1 MRNILINLFSKSLL
15 EDDFEFY
22 SKQYGDT
29 FEIYNYYFD
38 IEEMFPDILEAIV
51 NQLKQSEDI
60 DLKKTAIVLQ
70 TNVAD
75 LGHFSAK
82 FYSQLIDNVII
93 IPNKVDFLC
102 KVTKEYSFMEDII
115 KFKFDSRIS
124 KVYLHD
130 LCPTAISYLIY
141 LHDNRIFNDI
151 LPLKN
156 FKENDTGKLNYDLE
170 FNLEKGTI
178 KTDFNLQT
186 IKVIKVDQSDKG
198 ITEIFSIDSTYGLFQ
213 LLKLII
219 EFDNMPKGYKQNYL
233 YKFIEELIKLDKEK
247 KEEMIRYTHDYL
259 EESTLPLEQFVDY
272 NYICIR
278 CGDQR
283 GLLRQYKYLER
294 NVGLLNLVQVHALIT
309 NSLFYTSQL
318 NQDVD
323 RSIIEIRLM
332 LMEKINNY
340 WNQRIKIPKN
350 IKQNENKIAIVA
362 GQLLGLNHSP
372 TKLVLDYAKML
383 QKYNPKLKIKI
394 FVEDWAYYS
403 PDELGWTS
411 VYGSTSSTV
420 GKQIHKEYVGKSIDI
435 YYSDGELNRKNRVLS
450 DLKALVEFK
459 PSIIYKIGSKFNV
472 VTDLLFQYLPVVSH
486 SIGGIEESNYVDVFT
501 SGYTKEYMESLYNEN
516 NLSHQKYMQH
526 TAGLNFIESKTMLER
541 IKFGFEKQDFIMITV
556 GNRLEA
562 EVDEIFVANMLNVLS
577 VNKNYKWIFVGV
589 KNIPLISKK
598 YHSYIDSGQIK
609 FHSYEPELLSLYK
622 ICDVYVNPLRK
633 TGGFSGALAMYAGL
647 PVITT
652 DKNSDVG
659 LYAGENNCIDLERFH
674 TEIAKLK
681 DNKEYYLEKSEEM
694 KNRIENEF
702 SFKKTVKDLEKIFE
716 YAVECFKER
725 KEE

>member
-15 EDDFEFY
+15 EEDFEFY
-22 SKQYGDT
+22 SKQFEDT
-29 FEIYNYYFD
+29 FEVYNYYFD
-38 IEEMFPDILEAIV
+38 IKEMFPDIIEAII
-51 NQLKQSEDI
+51 NQIKQSEAI
-60 DLKKTAIVLQ
+60 DLKKSVIVFQ

-93 IPNKVDFLC
+93 IPNKVDFLGN
-102 KVTKEYSFMEDII
+102 VTKEYSFMTDII
-115 KFKFDSRIS
+115 KIKFDSRIS

-130 LCPTAISYLIY
+130 LYPIELRYLIY
-141 LHDNRIFNDI
+141 LHNNRIFNDI
-151 LPLKN
+151 LPLKS
-156 FKENDTGKLNYDLE
+156 FQENNTDKLDYNLE

-178 KTDFNLQT
+178 KTEFNLQT
-186 IKVIKVDQSDKG
+186 TKVIKVNQSNEG
-198 ITEIFSIDSTYGLFQ
+198 IAQIFSIESTYGLIQ

-219 EFDNMPKGYKQNYL
+219 EFDNIPKGYKQNYL
-233 YKFIEELIKLDKEK
+233 SKFIEELMKLDKESR
-247 KEEMIRYTHDYL
+247 EEMICYL
-259 EESTLPLEQFVDY
+259 DNYLKENKLPLEQFVDY
-272 NYICIR
+272 NYICIK
-278 CGDQR
+278 CGDQK
-283 GLLRQYKYLER
+283 GLLRQYKYLEQ
-294 NVGLLNLVQVHALIT
+294 NVGVLNLVQVHALIT
-309 NSLFYTSQL
+309 NSLFYTSRL
-318 NQDVD
+318 NQEVD

-332 LMEKINNY
+332 LMGKINDY

-350 IKQNENKIAIVA
+350 IKQDKNKIAIVA

-383 QKYNPKLKIKI
+383 EKYNPKLKIKI

-403 PDELGWTS
+403 PDDLGWIN
-411 VYGSTSSTV
+411 VYSSSSSTV
-420 GKQIHKEYVGKSIDI
+420 CKQIHKEYVGERIDI
-435 YYSDGELNRKNRVLS
+435 YYSDGALNRKNRVLS

-472 VTDLLFQYLPVVSH
+472 VTDLLFKYFPVVSQ

-501 SGYTKEYMESLYNEN
+501 AGYTKEYMESLYSEN
-516 NLSHQKYMQH
+516 NLSHQKYMKH
-526 TAGLNFIESKTMLER
+526 IAGLYFTESKSTLER
-541 IKFGFEKQDFIMITV
+541 IKFGFKKQDFIMITV

-562 EVDEIFVANMLNVLS
+562 EVDEIFVTYMLNLLS
-577 VNKNYKWIFVGV
+577 DNENYKWIFVGAES
-589 KNIPLISKK
+589 IPLISRK

-622 ICDVYVNPLRK
+622 ICDVYVNPPRK
-633 TGGFSGALAMYAGL
+633 TGGYSGALAMYAGL

-652 DKNSDVG
+652 DKDSDVG
-659 LYAGENNCIDLERFH
+659 LYVGERNCIDLEAFPL
-674 TEIAKLK
+674 EITKLK
-681 DNKEYYLEKSEEM
+681 EDKEYYLEKSEEM

-716 YAVECFKER
+716 YAIDCFKER
-725 KEE
+725 EEE